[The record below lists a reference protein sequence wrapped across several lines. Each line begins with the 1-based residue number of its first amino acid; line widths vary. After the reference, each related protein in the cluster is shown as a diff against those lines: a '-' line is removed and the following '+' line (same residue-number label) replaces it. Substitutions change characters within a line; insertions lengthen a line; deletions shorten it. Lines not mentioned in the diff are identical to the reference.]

1 MGTQSQIIIPQGCK
15 ECPFFEI
22 VHSPLGVSF
31 FCRFY
36 KKGTF
41 SPFFEIVHSP
51 LGVSFFCRF
60 YKKGTFSLNGKK
72 FDFCKVEKIEVY
84 ESKSNDD
91 LN

>member
-1 MGTQSQIIIPQGCK
+1 MGTQSQSIVPQRCK

-22 VHSPLGVSF
+22 VHSS
-31 FCRFY
+31 
-36 KKGTF
+36 
-41 SPFFEIVHSP
+41 

-60 YKKGTFSLNGKK
+60 YKKGTFSLNDKK
-72 FDFCKVEKIEVY
+72 FDFCKVERIEIY

>member
-1 MGTQSQIIIPQGCK
+1 MGTQSQAIAPQRCK

-36 KKGTF
+36 KKGA
-41 SPFFEIVHSP
+41 
-51 LGVSFFCRF
+51 LR
-60 YKKGTFSLNGKK
+60 LNGKK
-72 FDFCKVEKIEVY
+72 FDFCKVEKIEIY